1 MSDTTLGN
9 ALRIVRRNWW
19 IPVLAAVLAAAVAAV
34 PAMRSQVVYTATS
47 TLDFSQTVL
56 NVSPLLPGP
65 DTMIAAI
72 TAPEFAEK
80 VASAANVDGAAVT
93 LGAYS
98 AGTPVNRVVVSATS
112 GNETAAKAWAAAAGK
127 AAMKVAAE
135 KSEPDVA
142 QYRTG
147 VESAD
152 KALDAI
158 DATGRAGASTPDV
171 AYYRWQ
177 IENGLAVNQRMYA
190 LLQSL
195 YTLDPQVSVSASSP
209 LKSAVKNGL
218 GGAIVGLALGV
229 LIVVI
234 REVLQRRRTGV
245 SA

>member
-9 ALRIVRRNWW
+9 ALRTVRRNWW

-47 TLDFSQTVL
+47 TLSFSQTVL

-72 TAPEFAEK
+72 TAPDFAEK
-80 VASAANVDGAAVT
+80 VAAATNVGGAEVT

-112 GNETAAKAWAAAAGK
+112 DDQAAAKSWAAAAGR
-127 AAMKVAAE
+127 AGMRVAAE
-135 KSEPDVA
+135 KSEPDVG

-147 VESAD
+147 VESA
-152 KALDAI
+152 KEALDTI
-158 DATGRAGASTPDV
+158 DSADGATTKAPDV
-171 AYYRWQ
+171 AFYRWQ
-177 IENGLAVNQRMYA
+177 IENGLAVSQRMYT

-218 GGAIVGLALGV
+218 GGAIVGFALGV
-229 LIVVI
+229 LIVAI
-234 REVLQRRRTGV
+234 REVLERRRTGV